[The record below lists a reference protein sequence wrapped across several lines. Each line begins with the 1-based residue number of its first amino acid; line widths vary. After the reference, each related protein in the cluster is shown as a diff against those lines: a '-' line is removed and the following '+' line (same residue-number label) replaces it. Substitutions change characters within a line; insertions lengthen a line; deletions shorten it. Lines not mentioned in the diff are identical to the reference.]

1 MILPLILFGVAFVFL
16 FAGVPVAFAFGGAA
30 FLVAW
35 LAPEIG
41 IDIFA
46 LLPARIYGI
55 MSNSTLMAMPLFIF
69 MGLLLEKSG
78 IAERLLGNISQLFGS
93 LRGGMALGV
102 VFVGVLLAASTGV
115 IGASVVMMGVIAIP
129 SMLSVRY
136 APSFASGVVTASGTL
151 GQIIP
156 PSIVL
161 ILLGD
166 VLQISVGDLFAAALL
181 PSAILVGLYVAYIL
195 ALCFLRPSVAPAIE
209 SNANLR
215 ELALDTLKYSLPP
228 VALIAVVLG
237 GILAGLVTPSE
248 ASALGAA
255 GAVLLSVLLR
265 KFSLSLLRYA
275 ALQTAIFSGLIFAIL
290 IGASAF
296 TLVFNETEG
305 GDLIFELFESSED
318 KWTFILVAMLLV
330 FVLGFLIDFIEICF
344 IVVPLFL
351 PLVAHFQIDALWFAI
366 LLALNLQT
374 SFLTPP
380 FGFAL
385 FYLKG
390 AMGNALRTLDI
401 YKGAVPF
408 IVLQL
413 LLLALLLLFPQIV
426 VH

>member
-1 MILPLILFGVAFVFL
+1 M
-16 FAGVPVAFAFGGAA
+16 
-30 FLVAW
+30 
-35 LAPEIG
+35 
-41 IDIFA
+41 
-46 LLPARIYGI
+46 
-55 MSNSTLMAMPLFIF
+55 
-69 MGLLLEKSG
+69 
-78 IAERLLGNISQLFGS
+78 
-93 LRGGMALGV
+93 
-102 VFVGVLLAASTGV
+102 
-115 IGASVVMMGVIAIP
+115 
-129 SMLSVRY
+129 
-136 APSFASGVVTASGTL
+136 
-151 GQIIP
+151 
-156 PSIVL
+156 
-161 ILLGD
+161 
-166 VLQISVGDLFAAALL
+166 
-181 PSAILVGLYVAYIL
+181 
-195 ALCFLRPSVAPAIE
+195 
-209 SNANLR
+209 
-215 ELALDTLKYSLPP
+215 
-228 VALIAVVLG
+228 VLG

>member
-1 MILPLILFGVAFVFL
+1 MSSAIVLDTNMQKNGE
-16 FAGVPVAFAFGGAA
+16 
-30 FLVAW
+30 
-35 LAPEIG
+35 LAP
-41 IDIFA
+41 
-46 LLPARIYGI
+46 
-55 MSNSTLMAMPLFIF
+55 
-69 MGLLLEKSG
+69 
-78 IAERLLGNISQLFGS
+78 
-93 LRGGMALGV
+93 
-102 VFVGVLLAASTGV
+102 
-115 IGASVVMMGVIAIP
+115 
-129 SMLSVRY
+129 
-136 APSFASGVVTASGTL
+136 
-151 GQIIP
+151 
-156 PSIVL
+156 
-161 ILLGD
+161 
-166 VLQISVGDLFAAALL
+166 
-181 PSAILVGLYVAYIL
+181 
-195 ALCFLRPSVAPAIE
+195 
-209 SNANLR
+209 
-215 ELALDTLKYSLPP
+215 
-228 VALIAVVLG
+228 
-237 GILAGLVTPSE
+237 
-248 ASALGAA
+248 
-255 GAVLLSVLLR
+255 
-265 KFSLSLLRYA
+265 
-275 ALQTAIFSGLIFAIL
+275 
-290 IGASAF
+290 
-296 TLVFNETEG
+296 LVFNETEG

>member
-129 SMLSVRY
+129 SMLSARY

-390 AMGNALRTLDI
+390 AMGNALRTLEI